1 MKNSYLDSHSL
12 YHLLTTTNNSFLL
25 KPLFFNVQIRFH
37 TFSEI
42 LTHFLTL
49 TNLLLKLL
57 FHNNRK
63 LSDTSLLIMSH
74 HLFLTHSFSNL
85 PFPKFLQR
93 KTNLQHHQ
101 WVIKRVRIP
110 ELTTFH
116 SQLSP
121 EAISRNF
128 SKSLFFNAQI

>member
-1 MKNSYLDSHSL
+1 MKNSYLDSHLL
-12 YHLLTTTNNSFLL
+12 YHLLTTMINSYTKTLIFHH
-25 KPLFFNVQIRFH
+25 KITKH

-85 PFPKFLQR
+85 PFPKFLQS